1 MLNTQK
7 FNIGKFNV
15 IQEGTGSEK
24 ASATFIANSGMSAA
38 PAVFYASSAR
48 VAAESLLTV
57 SEYVRIKQ
65 AFAQEITAESGM
77 SAEYYKRILV
87 TPLPIDAI
95 SGMTA
100 QTASVFGIDILSL
113 PQIVLKPGQE
123 LIINTDDM
131 TVTVDGENVIHLLSD
146 DSVFFFLA
154 QGEDI
159 ITYSDVNGSR
169 SINFKVMY
177 KNRWL

>member
-7 FNIGKFNV
+7 FNIGKFNI
-15 IQEGTGSEK
+15 IQGAGTEK

-48 VAAESLLTV
+48 IAAEGALNVEEYARIKQFSAYEIAAES
-57 SEYVRIKQ
+57 
-65 AFAQEITAESGM
+65 EIGSN
-77 SAEYYKRILV
+77 YYKRVPFL
-87 TPLPIDAI
+87 PLQIDAI
-95 SGMTA
+95 SSMTA
-100 QTASVFGIDILSL
+100 QTASVFGVDILSL

-131 TVTVDGENVIHLLSD
+131 TVTIDGENAIDLLSD

-159 ITYSDVNGSR
+159 ITYSDSSGGR
-169 SINFKVMY
+169 KINFKILY

>member
-7 FNIGKFNV
+7 FNIGKFNI
-15 IQEGTGSEK
+15 IQEGAGSEK
-24 ASATFIANSGMSAA
+24 ASATFIASSGMSAA

-48 VAAESLLTV
+48 VTAEALLTAL
-57 SEYVRIKQ
+57 EYARIKQ
-65 AFAQEITAESGM
+65 ALAQEITAESGM
-77 SAEYYKRILV
+77 SAEYYKRVPV

-100 QTASVFGIDILSL
+100 QTASVFGVDILSL

-131 TVTVDGENVIHLLSD
+131 TVTIDGENAIDLLSD

-159 ITYSDVNGSR
+159 ITYSDSSGGR
-169 SINFKVMY
+169 KINFKILY

>member
-1 MLNTQK
+1 MLNVQK
-7 FNIGKFNV
+7 FNIGKFNI
-15 IQEGTGSEK
+15 IQGAGTEK
-24 ASATFIANSGMSAA
+24 SSATFMAKSGMSAA

-48 VAAESLLTV
+48 VTEEGTLNVEEYSRIKQFSAYEIAAES
-57 SEYVRIKQ
+57 
-65 AFAQEITAESGM
+65 EIGAN
-77 SAEYYKRILV
+77 YYKRVSFL
-87 TPLPIDAI
+87 PLQINAI
-95 SGMTA
+95 SSTTA
-100 QTASVFGIDILSL
+100 QTASVFGVDILSL

-131 TVTVDGENVIHLLSD
+131 TVTIDGENAIDLLSD

-159 ITYSDVNGSR
+159 ITYSDSSGGR
-169 SINFKVMY
+169 KINFKILY